1 MATTTRPNVRVLAT
15 ESDGRQTCHPELL
28 TLGAAQ
34 RELDVMR
41 AVPSIVRIEVRQ
53 GTLDGPV
60 VIGWTRSNGAVV
72 ELPPCQ
78 NCSRP
83 ARLGQVLCEL
93 CAQETAE
100 PMNRCPRCAAPITDP
115 GHAARHEAVCAR
127 MAARDAQETAVV
139 AELRAQDYARGPR
152 SPFVTR
158 AERHVLTRATC
169 DHRPDNLPCKA
180 CGLGMTRAEQIAR
193 QMTRQRGTESETA

>member
-1 MATTTRPNVRVLAT
+1 MATTTHPNVRVLAT

-53 GTLDGPV
+53 GALDGPV
-60 VIGWTRSNGAVV
+60 VIGWTRGNGDVV

-100 PMNRCPRCAAPITDP
+100 PATTPCPACPGTARRMSRGYYCAACNTGTD
-115 GHAARHEAVCAR
+115 
-127 MAARDAQETAVV
+127 M
-139 AELRAQDYARGPR
+139 
-152 SPFVTR
+152 VTR
-158 AERHVLTRATC
+158 ARFH
-169 DHRPDNLPCKA
+169 N
-180 CGLGMTRAEQIAR
+180 
-193 QMTRQRGTESETA
+193 